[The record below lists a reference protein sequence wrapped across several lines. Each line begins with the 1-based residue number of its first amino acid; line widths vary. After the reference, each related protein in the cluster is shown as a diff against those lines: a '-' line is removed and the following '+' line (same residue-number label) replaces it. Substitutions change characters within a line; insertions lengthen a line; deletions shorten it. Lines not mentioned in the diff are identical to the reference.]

1 MIPQKRI
8 PQKIQQA
15 VASQCNSRLQAE
27 RTYRLSFWTHW
38 AALAEMLLPRR
49 YKWFITPN
57 QLNRGS
63 PINGAIVDETGV
75 VAART
80 CASGM
85 LSGLTSPTKPWFRLG
100 LSGFQDVPPGNAK
113 MWLAEV
119 ERRMLRV
126 FSGSNFYQALGVLYH
141 DVVVFGSAALIE
153 YEDPHSVVR
162 FFNPCLGEFF
172 FISSA
177 RIDINGLYREYTLTV
192 QQAVEQFGFENMSE
206 NVQILYKGGGAGMAV
221 EVVICHAIEPNLEVR
236 LDGTTSLGY
245 IVPKHFR
252 FREIYWEQAGAGS
265 TCIMAAGYH
274 EKCFFGA
281 RWDVTSNDAY
291 GRSPGM
297 DALPA
302 LRQLQVE
309 QRRKGEAIDKIVRPP
324 MTASVNMKN
333 EPASILPGSIT
344 YVADMSQSG
353 FKPAYQINPNLAD
366 MKEDISE
373 IQNRIK
379 SVFYSDLFMM
389 ISQLDTVRTATEINE
404 RREEKLIQLGPVI
417 ERFENEVLDPIIN
430 RTFAIMQR
438 RGLIPPPPPEIK
450 GLGINVQY
458 VSMLAEQQRASST
471 TAIERLVAFIG
482 NVMAAIPDAGDNL
495 DYDETIDEYAD
506 LLDTPAKLLRD
517 PKAVAAIRAQ
527 RAQQQQAA
535 ATAQASMAAAQGAQT
550 LSKTEVGG
558 GKNALESMLNG

>member
-1 MIPQKRI
+1 MIPASRLDSKLT
-8 PQKIQQA
+8 QA
-15 VASQCNSRLQAE
+15 LASQCNARLNAE

-38 AALAEMLLPRR
+38 AALAEMYLPRR
-49 YKWFITPN
+49 YKWFVTPN

-63 PINGAIVDETGV
+63 PINGAIIDETGV
-75 VAART
+75 IAART

-100 LSGFQDVPPGNAK
+100 LAGFQDVPPGKAK

-119 ERRMLRV
+119 ERRMLRI
-126 FSGSNFYQALGVLYH
+126 FSESNFYQALGVLYH
-141 DVVVFGSAALIE
+141 DVVVFGSAAMIE
-153 YEDPHSVVR
+153 YEDHESIVR

-177 RIDINGLYREYTLTV
+177 RLDVEGLYREYTLTI
-192 QQAVEQFGFENMSE
+192 QQAVEQFGLE
-206 NVQILYKGGGAGMAV
+206 NVSETIKLNYKSGGAALSV
-221 EVVICHAIEPNLEVR
+221 EVVICHAIEPNIQIWEGGQR
-236 LDGTTSLGY
+236 PLGY
-245 IVPKHFR
+245 AVPKHFKY
-252 FREIYWEQAGAGS
+252 REVYWEQASAGS
-265 TCIMAAGYH
+265 SVLMCAGYH

-291 GRSPGM
+291 GRCPGM

-302 LRQLQVE
+302 TRQLQTE

-344 YVADMSQSG
+344 YVSDMQTSG
-353 FKPAYQINPNLAD
+353 FKPAYQINPNLND
-366 MKEDISE
+366 MKEDIAE
-373 IQNRIK
+373 VQARIK
-379 SVFYSDLFMM
+379 SVFFVDLFLM
-389 ISQLDTVRTATEINE
+389 ISQLDTVRTATEIDA

-417 ERFENEVLDPIIN
+417 ERFENEVLDPIIS

-438 RGLIPPPPPEIK
+438 RGLVPPPPPEIA

-458 VSMLAEQQRASST
+458 VSMLAEQQRAAST

-482 NVMAAIPDAGDNL
+482 NIMAAIPDAGDNL

-506 LLDTPAKLLRD
+506 LLDTPAKLIRD
-517 PKAVAAIRAQ
+517 AKAVAAIRAQ
-527 RAQQQQAA
+527 RAQQQQAQ
-535 ATAQASMAAAQGAQT
+535 ATMQASMAAAQGAQT
-550 LSKTEVGG
+550 LSKTDVGG
-558 GKNALESMLNG
+558 GKNALESMLEG